1 MVNKMSVALHQY
13 KSVMHSNGHVITVKK
28 TGFMV
33 SQRDIFVGACP
44 DALLSC
50 GWCGDGCLEIK
61 CSLSITHTGP
71 LTTPPPYLKK
81 TFRQALIIHQSSIL
95 QSGELNLHI
104 YIYYWFMVRLPI
116 GLDFHF
122 LTFLLHMNHNIV

>member
-1 MVNKMSVALHQY
+1 MANKMSVALHQY

-44 DALLSC
+44 DALLSY

-71 LTTPPPYLKK
+71 TLESFKRNLK
-81 TFRQALIIHQSSIL
+81 TFLFWERFPS
-95 QSGELNLHI
+95 
-104 YIYYWFMVRLPI
+104 
-116 GLDFHF
+116 
-122 LTFLLHMNHNIV
+122 

>member
-1 MVNKMSVALHQY
+1 
-13 KSVMHSNGHVITVKK
+13 MHSNGHVITVKK

-61 CSLSITHTGP
+61 CSLSIPHTGP

-81 TFRQALIIHQSSIL
+81 NIPASSHYPPIINIT
-95 QSGELNLHI
+95 
-104 YIYYWFMVRLPI
+104 VR
-116 GLDFHF
+116 
-122 LTFLLHMNHNIV
+122 